1 MRRSAIV
8 GVVSVAVGFVALFS
22 RGLAGLFD
30 LSYLFVTVV
39 GVVAIVLGLNAIT
52 EAREGSR
59 EAADVPDVE
68 LRYELP
74 TPGEDVD
81 GLLADAE
88 GFSRASVTRRRNFH
102 ERLRAAT
109 LETLVARGEYPTT
122 TAAERAVDAGTWT
135 DDPVAAWFVG
145 ETPEPPWA
153 VRARGVLGSN
163 SKFSFATRRTV
174 AALRRVQTG
183 GEDAE
188 AVATASERGIAD
200 RLERRLATQIG
211 RLAERLP
218 STGGA
223 GPTDRPDGALAGQ
236 SGRIARADEST
247 ADSSGA
253 AGDAAD
259 GPARRA
265 DPGPTDGGGR
275 SRRPGASRDGDG
287 TAEGAP
293 AGGAG
298 RVADAGATGSD
309 AVWPPSEVDE

>member
-8 GVVSVAVGFVALFS
+8 GVVSVAVGFTVLFS

-30 LSYLFVTVV
+30 FSYLFVTGV
-39 GVVAIVLGLNAIT
+39 GVIAIVLGLNAIT

-59 EAADVPDVE
+59 EATDVPDVE
-68 LRYELP
+68 VRYELP

-81 GLLADAE
+81 GLLAEAE

-109 LETLVARGEYPTT
+109 LETLVARGAYPTT
-122 TAAERAVDAGTWT
+122 AAAERAVDAGTWT

-174 AALRRVQTG
+174 AALRRVQTAG
-183 GEDAE
+183 DDAG
-188 AVATASERGIAD
+188 AVAAADERGLAD
-200 RLERRLATQIG
+200 RLERRLATQLG

-218 STGGA
+218 SAGGA

-236 SGRIARADEST
+236 SSRIARADEST
-247 ADSSGA
+247 GDSAVAD
-253 AGDAAD
+253 GDAT
-259 GPARRA
+259 GGGTRRA
-265 DPGPTDGGGR
+265 DPGPADGGGR
-275 SRRPGASRDGDG
+275 SRRSGESRDGDG
-287 TAEGAP
+287 SAEGAS
-293 AGGAG
+293 AGGPG

>member
-8 GVVSVAVGFVALFS
+8 GVVSVVVGFVALFS

-52 EAREGSR
+52 EARERSQ
-59 EAADVPDVE
+59 EAANVPDVE

-81 GLLADAE
+81 GLLTDAE

-183 GEDAE
+183 GDTE
-188 AVATASERGIAD
+188 AVVPAGEQGLAD
-200 RLERRLATQIG
+200 RLERRLATQVG
-211 RLAERLP
+211 RLADRLP
-218 STGGA
+218 SAGGA
-223 GPTDRPDGALAGQ
+223 DPTDRPDGALAGQ

-247 ADSSGA
+247 ADEPERDEVA
-253 AGDAAD
+253 AGGAT
-259 GPARRA
+259 RRA
-265 DPGPTDGGGR
+265 DPGPVDGGP
-275 SRRPGASRDGDG
+275 SRRHGEGRAGDETADGVS
-287 TAEGAP
+287 
-293 AGGAG
+293 AGGPG